1 MPSATPKAP
10 LLEIRGLAKTFP
22 GVQALQDVSL
32 DVFPGEVHALMGEN
46 GAGKSTLM
54 SIIAG
59 LQQPD
64 AGELRFDGRRIT
76 IPNPHAA
83 WRLGIGMI
91 HQELLPF
98 TSLSVEE
105 NLFMGQQPT
114 SGFPGWIDRRTLR
127 DRARHLLA
135 RLGATFPPTARM
147 GSLSV
152 AQMQT
157 VEIAKALAH
166 QVRLLIMDE
175 PTSAISDRE
184 VESLFRIIGELRAEG
199 VAIIYI
205 SHRMD
210 EVFRAADRITV
221 LRDGQHI
228 ETRAATE
235 FDEPTLIR
243 LMVGRELDATARRE
257 PTASPEPMLEV
268 DALNLPGHFVDIG
281 FTVKRG
287 EVLGLAGLM
296 GAGRTEVLNALYG
309 LVPAAS
315 GSIRVEGQAVRIR
328 QPADALRHGIA
339 MVTED
344 RKVSGL
350 VPRLSVEQNLTL
362 AGLRRCCRG
371 PWISKAAEART
382 AQEAVAAFGIR
393 ARNQTQP
400 VNQLSGGNQQK
411 VVVAKALLTR
421 PKVLLLDEPT
431 RGIDVGAK
439 AEIYALIDRLAREG
453 IAIVLVSSELPELL
467 RLSDRLLVL
476 CEGRITAEL
485 DPRKAAQETILHHAM
500 PAASAT

>member
-1 MPSATPKAP
+1 M
-10 LLEIRGLAKTFP
+10 RGLAKAFP
-22 GVQALQDVSL
+22 GVQALQDVGL
-32 DVFPGEVHALMGEN
+32 EVFPGEVHALMGEN

-59 LQQPD
+59 LQPPD
-64 AGELRFDGRRIT
+64 AGELQLDGRPVT

-83 WRLGIGMI
+83 LRLGIGMI

-98 TSLSVEE
+98 RALSVEE

-114 SGFPGWIDRRTLR
+114 RGFPGWIDRRALR
-127 DRARHLLA
+127 RRARQLLD

-166 QVRLLIMDE
+166 RVRLLIMDE
-175 PTSAISDRE
+175 PTSAISERE
-184 VESLFRIIGELRAEG
+184 VEALFRIIGELRAEG

-210 EVFRAADRITV
+210 EVFRIADRITV
-221 LRDGQHI
+221 LRDGRHI
-228 ETRAATE
+228 ETRPAAA
-235 FDEPTLIR
+235 FDEPGLVR
-243 LMVGRELDATARRE
+243 LMVGRELDAAAPRA
-257 PTASPEPMLEV
+257 PTVAGEPMIEV
-268 DALNLPGHFVDIG
+268 DGLSLPGRFADLAFAVN
-281 FTVKRG
+281 RG

-309 LVPAAS
+309 LVPATR
-315 GSIRVEGQAVRIR
+315 GRIRIEGREVRIR

-339 MVTED
+339 LVTED

-350 VPRLSVEQNLTL
+350 VPQLSVEQNLTL
-362 AGLRRCCRG
+362 ASLRRCCRG
-371 PWISKAAEART
+371 PWILRAGESRLAED
-382 AQEAVAAFGIR
+382 AVATFGIR
-393 ARNQTQP
+393 ASNRNQR

-439 AEIYALIDRLAREG
+439 AELYTLIDRLAREG
-453 IAIVLVSSELPELL
+453 MAIVLVSSELPELM

-485 DPRKAAQETILHHAM
+485 DPRRTTQEAILHHAM
-500 PAASAT
+500 PAAAAA